1 MNYFENYRIINSLL
15 KEDIIER
22 FGNPEVKRSCFKSS
36 TNSIRQ
42 VITMYEVTIS
52 VNGVLQT
59 QQISANNY
67 SELFMIVTNMYS
79 GNNVQIINYRRV

>member
-1 MNYFENYRIINSLL
+1 
-15 KEDIIER
+15 
-22 FGNPEVKRSCFKSS
+22 
-36 TNSIRQ
+36 
-42 VITMYEVTIS
+42 MYEVTIS

-79 GNNVQIINYRRV
+79 GKNVQIINYRRV